1 MWLDRV
7 ETDEQVSAQRFGDQ
21 YSSVCPVLLAG
32 SWRKPSLSSRRNSE
46 SIEDR
51 DLWGTSRG
59 VIIHFRTDHMRHD
72 SDTREV
78 MNDRTRSLAEVA
90 YR

>member
-1 MWLDRV
+1 MWLGRV
-7 ETDEQVSAQRFGDQ
+7 ETDERVSAQRFGDQ

-51 DLWGTSRG
+51 DLWGDVKGSLF
-59 VIIHFRTDHMRHD
+59 ISQRTTAR
-72 SDTREV
+72 
-78 MNDRTRSLAEVA
+78 
-90 YR
+90 